1 MRRLFGSV
9 VAVAVVAALGACG
22 GADTAEDGMEETG
35 AAATTT
41 PPAEQG
47 GAAMAVDLPEG
58 VTQEMVA
65 EGQALF
71 SGMGTCTI
79 CHGPDAK
86 GTTLGPDLTDDQ
98 WLNIPGRDYEAMVNV
113 VMNGVPTPQ
122 QYPGPMMPRA
132 ATSMTDDQVRAVAAY
147 VYTLSHH

>member
-1 MRRLFGSV
+1 MRRFFGSV
-9 VAVAVVAALGACG
+9 VVVAVVAALGACG
-22 GADTAEDGMEETG
+22 GAETAEEETADIG
-35 AAATTT
+35 AAAPTP

-47 GAAMAVDLPEG
+47 GMAMAADLPEG

-65 EGQALF
+65 EGQTLF
-71 SGMGTCTI
+71 TGMGTCTI

-98 WLNIPGRDYEAMVNV
+98 WLNTTGRNYDEIVAV
-113 VMNGVPTPQ
+113 VMNGVPTPK